1 MRVTNSMISNRSQV
15 HISNAKNKMLTAE
28 EQYTTIQRPSEDPT
42 IASRSLKFRTTM
54 AQLTQYVEKNVQDA
68 MDWMDTT
75 EGAMKKVSSTFT
87 DMEGYFSQGANSYP
101 ESKERTAILTQL
113 RQYAT
118 AIFEDN
124 ANADYA
130 GRYMFT
136 GYRTDTSLLF
146 PNSSD
151 TLEYEITEKFK
162 STDIDTIR
170 NVESDIKYQDGMTQ
184 EEYAKLEAKVN
195 TGYRI
200 QLSYNNCS
208 NQPITGGNNVFRM
221 SLTYG
226 NTTEEYSVDNG
237 KVGVVSQN
245 DAYAYDIDRYNQV
258 NGTNYEALYIYDTG
272 EIVLGKTLYDIRPEM
287 YFKCDRYDT
296 VSMKNTY
303 FADPSDQNINY
314 EVNFSQTL
322 TVNTQAK
329 DAFDTEIY
337 RCLDYIERVIG
348 DVTDVENRIADVE
361 KKIANT
367 SDQDEIASLG
377 TLKTSLENEQQLRV
391 SIMNEAFGRGLT
403 MVNKC
408 EATLNVA
415 VAELGAKYN
424 RLQMTQDR
432 LSDEKTD
439 TEEKLSNNE
448 DMDIADAVIGLTQAD
463 NLYQASLSVTEKI
476 LGNSLLDYI

>member
-28 EQYTTIQRPSEDPT
+28 EQYTTMKKIQRPSEDPT

-162 STDIDTIR
+162 STDID
-170 NVESDIKYQDGMTQ
+170 
-184 EEYAKLEAKVN
+184 
-195 TGYRI
+195 
-200 QLSYNNCS
+200 LSL
-208 NQPITGGNNVFRM
+208 IH
-221 SLTYG
+221 
-226 NTTEEYSVDNG
+226 
-237 KVGVVSQN
+237 
-245 DAYAYDIDRYNQV
+245 I
-258 NGTNYEALYIYDTG
+258 
-272 EIVLGKTLYDIRPEM
+272 
-287 YFKCDRYDT
+287 
-296 VSMKNTY
+296 
-303 FADPSDQNINY
+303 
-314 EVNFSQTL
+314 
-322 TVNTQAK
+322 
-329 DAFDTEIY
+329 
-337 RCLDYIERVIG
+337 
-348 DVTDVENRIADVE
+348 
-361 KKIANT
+361 
-367 SDQDEIASLG
+367 
-377 TLKTSLENEQQLRV
+377 
-391 SIMNEAFGRGLT
+391 
-403 MVNKC
+403 
-408 EATLNVA
+408 
-415 VAELGAKYN
+415 
-424 RLQMTQDR
+424 
-432 LSDEKTD
+432 
-439 TEEKLSNNE
+439 
-448 DMDIADAVIGLTQAD
+448 
-463 NLYQASLSVTEKI
+463 
-476 LGNSLLDYI
+476 

>member
-28 EQYTTIQRPSEDPT
+28 EQYTTMKKIQRPSEDPT

-118 AIFEDN
+118 ALFEDN
-124 ANADYA
+124 ANADDA

-208 NQPITGGNNVFRM
+208 NQPITGGNNVFSM

-258 NGTNYEALYIYDTG
+258 NGTNYEALYIYDAG
-272 EIVLGKTLYDIRPEM
+272 EIVLGKTLYSTIQEKEANFSIDYTKNKFEKSDIRPEM
-287 YFKCDRYDT
+287 YFKCDR
-296 VSMKNTY
+296 
-303 FADPSDQNINY
+303 
-314 EVNFSQTL
+314 
-322 TVNTQAK
+322 
-329 DAFDTEIY
+329 
-337 RCLDYIERVIG
+337 
-348 DVTDVENRIADVE
+348 
-361 KKIANT
+361 
-367 SDQDEIASLG
+367 
-377 TLKTSLENEQQLRV
+377 
-391 SIMNEAFGRGLT
+391 
-403 MVNKC
+403 
-408 EATLNVA
+408 
-415 VAELGAKYN
+415 
-424 RLQMTQDR
+424 
-432 LSDEKTD
+432 
-439 TEEKLSNNE
+439 
-448 DMDIADAVIGLTQAD
+448 
-463 NLYQASLSVTEKI
+463 
-476 LGNSLLDYI
+476 